1 MSLLLP
7 LLLSCQSSCQ
17 APSRPFR
24 GPTRERPATF
34 VDPDLTTSAASP
46 SYQLHR
52 LAGRF
57 TLAPSTL
64 PEGFEVQESF
74 EVHLE
79 PAGRQKKLSVWRG
92 PSPFPEELESQA
104 RMAAPPGVHLYV
116 GDQELRYDPNL
127 SGRSWKIHGAR
138 LMVSWPSS
146 EKPVARV
153 TNAGVSAILHRRELS
168 LSDLAPEDFVR
179 DDATIDDRT
188 RQGLLLPAPS
198 RAEWDITPP
207 PGARFR
213 TFLAMQSLPL
223 VSMRSD
229 GAEVV
234 LSVIDGGT
242 TTEVARRPVPG
253 VSKAFDRW
261 DVDLSAFA
269 GRPVTLVLS
278 TEPGATNHFDHVF
291 LGSPEVWGT
300 PSGDVR
306 HVVVIGMDTT
316 RPDHFGFYGYDRDT
330 TPELDEVARTSVVF
344 DHTWTPAPRTRPSF
358 RSAFTGRR
366 PLDAV
371 GAKNIAELFR
381 DHGFATGGVA
391 ANVHLQPRFDFHHG
405 FDDWWY
411 DGHASAAD
419 EVNRALDWL
428 EDHQDRDTFQ
438 FVHVMDPHMA
448 YSAPGR
454 FGTMFVDDPDP
465 KMPPGFNRWD
475 VYKWLKAGRVDDR
488 RKAHITGLY
497 DGELRYTS
505 QELGRFFDQLDRMPG
520 HNLVVLH
527 SDHGEE
533 LFDHDQFEH
542 NHTVYEETT
551 RGLLWFRSG
560 PGQTEGKRISAPATL
575 ADIAPTL
582 FDFAGFEDAPPTDGR
597 SLVPLLMGTED
608 PEASR
613 GREIPV
619 GLLRYDYERWAVTR
633 DHKKYTLYTM
643 SGQEELYDL
652 DADPH
657 ERKNLA
663 SQVPLDPYREALA
676 RAHGMQVGRGWR
688 IEVGAAS
695 EGETFVFR
703 LPQPALAAEIMDPD
717 ATIPNPA
724 NEEWGE
730 KPWRNRDDV
739 GKLQLSDDH
748 TTLTWTAGPKP
759 APGWLVVLFGT
770 EVDPEP
776 LVIERGDAP
785 LVTMVSRGKVT
796 WRAGQQKIEV
806 VPGTVVLPPVDEAT
820 RMKLLRGEDAEVGGD
835 EMEKL
840 CQLGYVECDP
850 QASDEGHRD

>member
-7 LLLSCQSSCQ
+7 VLLSCQS
-17 APSRPFR
+17 PSRPFR
-24 GPTRERPATF
+24 GPIRERPAAF
-34 VDPDLTTSAASP
+34 VDPSLKQASASP
-46 SYQLHR
+46 SFQLAQLPAR
-52 LAGRF
+52 L
-57 TLAPSTL
+57 TIAPTTL
-64 PEGFEVQESF
+64 PEGFEIQESF
-74 EVHLE
+74 EIPLE
-79 PAGRQKKLSVWRG
+79 PAGRQRKLAVWRG
-92 PSPFPEELESQA
+92 KSPFPEELESQA
-104 RMAAPPGVHLYV
+104 RMAAPPGVHLFV
-116 GDQELRYDPNL
+116 GDQELRYDPGL
-127 SGRSWKIHGAR
+127 GGRSWKIHKDR

-153 TNAGVSAILHRRELS
+153 TNAGVASVLHRRELS
-168 LSDLAPEDFVR
+168 LSDKEPQDFVH
-179 DDATIDDRT
+179 DEASIDDRT
-188 RQGLLLPAPS
+188 REGLLLPAPS
-198 RAEWDITPP
+198 RAEWDLTLPA
-207 PGARFR
+207 GARFR
-213 TFLAMQSLPL
+213 TWLAMQSLPL

-229 GAEVV
+229 GAQAV
-234 LSVIDGGT
+234 LSVIEGGE
-242 TTEVARRPVPG
+242 TTEVARRAVPP
-253 VSKAFDRW
+253 SSNAFLQW
-261 DVDLSAFA
+261 DVDLSAWA
-269 GRPVTLVLS
+269 GRPITLVLS
-278 TEPGATNHFDHVF
+278 TDPGGNNHFDHVF

-300 PSGDVR
+300 PTGDVR
-306 HVVVIGMDTT
+306 HVIVIGMDTT

-371 GAKNIAELFR
+371 GSTNIAEVFR
-381 DHGFATGGVA
+381 AHGFATGGVA
-391 ANVHLQPRFDFHHG
+391 ANVHLQPRFDFNHG

-428 EDHQDRDTFQ
+428 ADHQDRDTFQ
-438 FVHVMDPHMA
+438 FMHVMDPHMG

-454 FGTMFVDDPDP
+454 YGTMFVDDPDP
-465 KMPPGFNRWD
+465 TMPAGFNRWD

-505 QELGRFFDQLDRMPG
+505 QELGRLFDQLDRMPG

-533 LFDHDQFEH
+533 LFDHERFEH
-542 NHTVYEETT
+542 NHSVYEETT

-582 FDFAGFEDAPPTDGR
+582 FDFAGFEDTPPTDGR
-597 SLVPLLMGTED
+597 SLVPLILGTED
-608 PEASR
+608 PDASR
-613 GREIPV
+613 DREIPV
-619 GLLRYDYERWAVTR
+619 GLLRYDFERWAVTK

-643 SGQEELYDL
+643 SGEEELYDL

-657 ERKNLA
+657 ERRNLA
-663 SQVPLDPYREALA
+663 TQVPLAPFREALA

-688 IEVGAAS
+688 IEVGAAT
-695 EGETFVFR
+695 EGESFVFH
-703 LPQPALAAEIMDPD
+703 LPQPAVAAEVMDPD

-730 KPWRNRDDV
+730 RPWRTRDDV
-739 GKLQLSDDH
+739 GKVELSEDRK
-748 TTLTWTAGPKP
+748 TLTWTAGPKS
-759 APGWLVVLFGT
+759 APGWLVVLFAD

-776 LVIERGDAP
+776 VVMERGGAP
-785 LVTMVSRGKVT
+785 LVTMTARGRVT
-796 WRAGQQKIEV
+796 WRAGNQKLEI
-806 VPGTVVLPPVDEAT
+806 VPGTVVIPPVDEAT
-820 RMKLLRGEDAEVGGD
+820 RMKLLRGDEGEVGDD

-850 QASDEGHRD
+850 TGDTSHGD